1 MNLFLLEA
9 AETAEAAAASAVE
22 QTPGNTA
29 LAMLIQL
36 APLILLIVVF
46 YFLLIRPQRK
56 RDKEAAEMRNNLQIG
71 DEVVTTG
78 GIVGI
83 VVNIKDDTIV
93 LETGS
98 DRSKVRIKRWA
109 ISSNETA
116 HDDQD

>member
-9 AETAEAAAASAVE
+9 AETAANAGTE
-22 QTPGNTA
+22 QATPGNTA

-36 APLILLIVVF
+36 APLVLLIVVF

-98 DRSKVRIKRWA
+98 DRSKVRVKRWA

-116 HDDQD
+116 HDDEA